1 MRPVLISSV
10 VLVGASIVLLFKIGV
25 LVPAIR
31 ILVLIPVVWILIPVS
46 VVRTTV
52 LVVPSAGPKLVLFS
66 FLISFGSLLVLLFV
80 VSQSFIFDFAANL
93 GWLLVIATVTDLLY
107 DAFFLAF
114 ANKSSDCLVNMLIL
128 VHLDRNVCFLSTV
141 SDNSHVYPTPSSP
154 FQLSPAPVL
163 TCLVW
168 MVVKP
173 ATTSTLSEPLRK
185 SSPTFNSSLTLE
197 RLFPAASDLPTVK

>member
-1 MRPVLISSV
+1 MRPLLISSV
-10 VLVGASIVLLFKIGV
+10 VLVRASVVLLFEIRILIPV
-25 LVPAIR
+25 IR
-31 ILVLIPVVWILIPVS
+31 ILVLIPVVWVLIPVS

-52 LVVPSAGPKLVLFS
+52 LVVPSAGSKLVLFS
-66 FLISFGSLLVLLFV
+66 FLISFGSLLVLLLV

-93 GWLLVIATVTDLLY
+93 GWLLVIASFTDLLY
-107 DAFFLAF
+107 NTFLLAF
-114 ANKSSDCLVNMLIL
+114 ANKSSDCFVNVLIL

-154 FQLSPAPVL
+154 FQLLPASVL

-173 ATTSTLSEPLRK
+173 ATTSTFSPSK
-185 SSPTFNSSLTLE
+185 SQISPTFNSSLTLE
-197 RLFPAASDLPTVK
+197 RGWPASALPTVK

>member
-10 VLVGASIVLLFKIGV
+10 VLVRASVVLLFKIRILIPVIG
-25 LVPAIR
+25 

-66 FLISFGSLLVLLFV
+66 FLISFGSLLILFLV
-80 VSQSFIFDFAANL
+80 VSESFIFNFATNL
-93 GWLLVIATVTDLLY
+93 RWLLIVASFTDLLY
-107 DAFFLAF
+107 DAFLLAF
-114 ANKSSDCLVNMLIL
+114 ANKSLDRFVNVLIL
-128 VHLDRNVCFLSTV
+128 VHSDRNVCFLSTV
-141 SDNSHVYPTPSSP
+141 SDSSHVYPTPSSP
-154 FQLSPAPVL
+154 FQLSPASVL

-173 ATTSTLSEPLRK
+173 ATTSTFSPSK
-185 SSPTFNSSLTLE
+185 SQISPTFNSSLTLE
-197 RLFPAASDLPTVK
+197 RGWPAASALPTIK